1 MARGR
6 LLIFTGDGKGKTT
19 AALGMALRAAGHG
32 QRILIVQFIKSD
44 NSTGEIKGLQF
55 IPGVKMV
62 RTGLGFVPPPQDPAY
77 ADHCRAAQEALDKAG
92 EALRSEKFDLI
103 ILDEVFVAITKG
115 LLKEEQLLDVLR
127 QDKGTPC
134 LVLTGRGAGQALIDR
149 ADTVT
154 VMSCLKHGLQEGWT
168 KQEGVEY

>member
-1 MARGR
+1 MTKGR

-32 QRILIVQFIKSD
+32 QRIVIIQFIKAD
-44 NSTGEIKGLQF
+44 NSTGEIAALQLL
-55 IPGVKMV
+55 PGVELV

-77 ADHCRAAQEALDKAG
+77 ADHCRAAQQALDKAG
-92 EALRSEKFDLI
+92 EALRSGKFDLI

-115 LLKEEQLLDVLR
+115 LLKEEQLLDVLG
-127 QDKGTPC
+127 QDKARPC
-134 LVLTGRGAGQALIDR
+134 LVLTGRGAGQALIDQ

-154 VMSCLKHGLQEGWT
+154 VMSCIKHGLTDGWP
-168 KQEGVEY
+168 KQEGVEF